1 MTYCGGH
8 IYLYRCIMQLLI
20 HSLHDAADIDFRIDY
35 ASELLNWLKWLY
47 LVSLRISNAPPPLRP
62 FAKTEHSQVGISY
75 VQTRAYM
82 DRHV

>member
-1 MTYCGGH
+1 MYYATVD
-8 IYLYRCIMQLLI
+8 
-20 HSLHDAADIDFRIDY
+20 SLHDAADIDFRIDY

-47 LVSLRISNAPPPLRP
+47 LVSLRISNAPPPPPLRP